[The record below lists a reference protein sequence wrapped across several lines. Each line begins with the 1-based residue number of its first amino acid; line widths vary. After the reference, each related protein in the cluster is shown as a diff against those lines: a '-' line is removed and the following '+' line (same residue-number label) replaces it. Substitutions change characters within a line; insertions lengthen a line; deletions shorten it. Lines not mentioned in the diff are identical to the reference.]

1 VKRRFGHV
9 IDYNL
14 VGTNAMRQYKADM
27 GGVLVNLGI
36 GQDVNSYAREIG
48 RVEHRLLWA
57 HKQGLEFPPT
67 SSRRCGRA
75 STSTGSESSAG
86 SSSPER
92 RSGVAGPGAGVDE
105 PEPAV
110 QAGGPVLTL
119 TVSPTGSMPSPASA
133 CRVRAMR

>member
-57 HKQGLEFPPT
+57 HKQGLEFPPYILKALRK
-67 SSRRCGRA
+67 SVDLYR
-75 STSTGSESSAG
+75 
-86 SSSPER
+86 ER
-92 RSGVAGPGAGVDE
+92 IERGLKLA
-105 PEPAV
+105 
-110 QAGGPVLTL
+110 
-119 TVSPTGSMPSPASA
+119 
-133 CRVRAMR
+133 